1 MAAPLPASVDAVAPR
16 WLSNDVGDGAL
27 PPTGMPRAMLLR
39 GTAAPGKTETARQYV
54 TLATQRLPALY
65 PSGVLWL
72 DGRSDMV
79 LGADMRGLAV
89 ALTATAATRTERG
102 ADVVGAT
109 VRGWLASNVGWLLV
123 VDYADD
129 PAVLARW
136 RPWLTSSGGH
146 GHTLVLSQCSSGTM
160 RGLPGG
166 LMLLAMPK
174 LGRADGM
181 ALLLA
186 CLTHVN
192 SAASTATAGGG

>member
-1 MAAPLPASVDAVAPR
+1 
-16 WLSNDVGDGAL
+16 
-27 PPTGMPRAMLLR
+27 MLLH
-39 GTAAPGKTETARQYV
+39 GHGGPGKTETARQYV

-79 LGADMRGLAV
+79 LGADKRGLAV
-89 ALTATAATRTERG
+89 ALTATAALRTERD
-102 ADVVGAT
+102 ADVVGAA
-109 VRGWLASNVGWLLV
+109 VRGWLATNVGWLLV
-123 VDYADD
+123 VDNADD

-136 RPWLTSSGGH
+136 WPWLTGSGGH
-146 GHTLVLSQCSSGTM
+146 GHTLVLFRRSSGTM

-166 LMLLAMPK
+166 LVPLAVPK

-186 CLTHVN
+186 CLTHVAPCN
-192 SAASTATAGGG
+192 NAASTATAGGG